1 MRDLNPGHRRFYV
14 ALTLLAIV
22 VVAAQAGAYY
32 YFERIYVSS
41 SGAGHGSSSGNR
53 NGSGNSGSGS
63 GPNSLVVYTLINYG
77 NGTSRW
83 YNRTDVP
90 IGWDFYQLTVFLA
103 NGNVVASYYGYPL
116 NEHYVTGINSVS
128 NRAPYYWTLWVYCQN
143 NLAWSVSNV
152 GADLIR
158 LHNNL
163 TLSWYYQVASS
174 DQSTWQ
180 PPVPG
185 SATISQCS

>member
-1 MRDLNPGHRRFYV
+1 M
-14 ALTLLAIV
+14 ALILLATV

-32 YFERIYVSS
+32 YFERIYLSS
-41 SGAGHGSSSGNR
+41 SGPGQGSSSGNH
-53 NGSGNSGSGS
+53 NGSGT
-63 GPNSLVVYTLINYG
+63 GPNYLIVYTLINYG
-77 NGTSRW
+77 NGTGQW

-103 NGNVVASYYGYPL
+103 NGNVVAPYYGYPL
-116 NEHYVTGINSVS
+116 NEHYVTGINGVS
-128 NRAPYYWTLWVYCQN
+128 NSAPYYWTLWVFCQN
-143 NLAWSVSNV
+143 NAAWSVSSV

-163 TLSWYYQVASS
+163 TLAWYYQVASG
-174 DQSTWQ
+174 DQSIWQ

-185 SATISQCS
+185 SAKISQCS